1 MLSSHEVWK
10 LWHSFRES
18 KNHIHLPP
26 ASLIADKNSTALFTV
41 AGMQPL
47 IPYLSGQEHPLGT
60 RLYNIQHCIR
70 TNDLEEVGD
79 NSHHTMFFMMGNRS
93 LGDYFKKDAI
103 WRSWEFLTQYLK
115 LDPRK
120 LAVTAYEGD
129 DIVPADMET
138 VALWKAQWVSEDK
151 ISLLSADDNRRS
163 PGPVWPCGPCTEIYY
178 WIGDTELPWPDD
190 NVKADDNKWLEIWN
204 NVFMEFY
211 MKSEEIVAEEIKKD
225 LDTMTDVIIW
235 CAIDI
240 HKKYKNTLTEKQIN
254 TMLYD
259 KLLWAWF
266 SVEREKSIDIIEDGK
281 KYWSRFV
288 DIVVNNNIYIELKNN
303 SNDNEIKKWFLQ
315 TRNYL
320 ELWNGIAGLLL
331 NFAFSTLSI
340 NRFNYLH
347 GAAYQNLLQT
357 SKLSSL
363 PLKNVDTGMWFE
375 RINKVLQQKLS
386 PYETDLFAPI
396 IQVIEKITHQNYA
409 LFDTNTP
416 TAEQQKIATH
426 MRIIADH
433 MRSSTLLIAEWLLPS
448 NEWRGYV
455 LRRIMRRL
463 YFHIN
468 ELLWDKADFKETIQ
482 ACGTII
488 DTIISHYEWR
498 CPHLHGK
505 NDSIKKAFDQELTQ
519 FAKTLNQ
526 WQKIVQKM
534 IDDNTDTKI
543 LPGND
548 IFMLYDTFWFP
559 IELTRE
565 IATKQWITLD
575 DDGFE
580 QAMEQAKEKSRANT
594 TKVNTKDVDRSI
606 HIAGVA
612 PTQFIG
618 YTTFESEDI
627 TLLKKISFEWYDVVI
642 FDKTPCYATMGGQLH
657 DNGVWTDDDG
667 QTYTIFDVQ
676 NYNGV
681 FLHFIK

>member
-1 MLSSHEVWK
+1 MLSSHEIWK

-60 RLYNIQHCIR
+60 RLHDIQHCIR

-79 NSHHTMFFMMGNRS
+79 NSHHTMFFMMGNWS

-103 WRSWEFLTQYLK
+103 WRSREFLTQYLK

-129 DIVPADMET
+129 AIVPADMET
-138 VALWKAQWVSEDK
+138 VELWKSVWVSEDK
-151 ISLLSADDNRRS
+151 ISLLTADDNRRS
-163 PGPVWPCGPCTEIYY
+163 PGPVGPCGPCTEIYY
-178 WIGDTELPWPDD
+178 WIGETEFPWPDD

-211 MKSEEIVAEEIKKD
+211 RDES
-225 LDTMTDVIIW
+225 
-235 CAIDI
+235 
-240 HKKYKNTLTEKQIN
+240 
-254 TMLYD
+254 
-259 KLLWAWF
+259 
-266 SVEREKSIDIIEDGK
+266 G
-281 KYWSRFV
+281 
-288 DIVVNNNIYIELKNN
+288 
-303 SNDNEIKKWFLQ
+303 
-315 TRNYL
+315 
-320 ELWNGIAGLLL
+320 
-331 NFAFSTLSI
+331 TLS
-340 NRFNYLH
+340 
-347 GAAYQNLLQT
+347 
-357 SKLSSL
+357 KLD
-363 PLKNVDTGMWFE
+363 KQNVDTGMWFE
-375 RINKVLQQKLS
+375 RINKVLQNKLS

-396 IQVIEKITHQNYA
+396 IQVIERITDQQYT
-409 LFDTNTP
+409 LFDTHTLTP
-416 TAEQQKIATH
+416 EQQKISNH

-433 MRSSTLLIAEWLLPS
+433 MRSSTFLIAEWLLPS
-448 NEWRGYV
+448 NEWRWYV

-468 ELLWDKADFKETIQ
+468 ELLWDKADFKETIK

-498 CPHLHGK
+498 CPHLSGT

-534 IDDNTDTKI
+534 IDESKDTKI
-543 LPGND
+543 LSGKD
-548 IFMLYDTFWFP
+548 IFMLYDTFGFP
-559 IELTRE
+559 VELTRE
-565 IATKQWITLD
+565 IANKQWITLD
-575 DDGFE
+575 DEGFE
-580 QAMEQAKEKSRANT
+580 KAMEDAKEKSRANT
-594 TKVNTKDVDRSI
+594 AKINTKDVDRSI
-606 HIAGVA
+606 HIAWVA
-612 PTQFIG
+612 STQFIG
-618 YTTFESEDI
+618 YTIFESEDI
-627 TLLKKISFEWYDVVI
+627 TLLKKISFEGYDVVI
-642 FDKTPCYATMGGQLH
+642 FDKTPCYATMWWQLH
-657 DNGVWTDDDG
+657 DLGIWTDDDG